1 MKKTRFPALILVLA
15 LLCSALV
22 CGAATL
28 SVDCTVDG
36 IQKPLSVEAGK
47 VVLPEAPAYADGRI
61 FLGWYAEE
69 ESGQKVFLPAGADYA
84 PQGSVSFEAIAVRM
98 ETAGKGSARVA
109 GQEVGVRFT
118 SEIRRADY
126 EKLALR
132 LGREN
137 FSFGTYIVAAEYL
150 AGTKN
155 VFTPEALAAAGYD
168 RYIDVPTTG
177 YYEKTNSAYVWAG
190 SVTAIR
196 PGNYTREYAGIGYI
210 SLTYTDGTSARILCP
225 FSAKKHVQ
233 MASETVLMSY
243 EDRSIYYDYLI
254 LDLGTSTEDFIMDEF
269 LRCDRKILLGSLS
282 PWRQICYGN
291 FLTNFLKTYQNHG
304 TIVYDGSLKEVNGVF
319 GQDKLLKFQLG
330 SNIPEKTVA
339 NYGTIVRHEHMNYT
353 LRVPKGE
360 VKSCAM
366 ELLQNLPINDFN
378 VEDIPVEEG
387 IAKLYKKEEG

>member
-15 LLCSALV
+15 LLCSVLV
-22 CGAATL
+22 CGAAAL

-36 IQKPLSVEAGK
+36 VQNPLSVEAGK

-61 FLGWYAEE
+61 FLGWYAQEQN
-69 ESGQKVFLPAGADYA
+69 GQKVFLPAGADYA

-254 LDLGTSTEDFIMDEF
+254 LDENGTSHSCYTAEQLAVLKNYLDDCVSIRFRSKNSEEKKQDATACF
-269 LRCDRKILLGSLS
+269 VYYLQGGKYYQS
-282 PWRQICYGN
+282 PWVLSSSFDR
-291 FLTNFLKTYQNHG
+291 LTDVATLTVTPPPG
-304 TIVYDGSLKEVNGVF
+304 RTLESLKGVAF
-319 GQDKLLKFQLG
+319 GG
-330 SNIPEKTVA
+330 S
-339 NYGTIVRHEHMNYT
+339 
-353 LRVPKGE
+353 
-360 VKSCAM
+360 
-366 ELLQNLPINDFN
+366 
-378 VEDIPVEEG
+378 
-387 IAKLYKKEEG
+387 YKKPASMTWQQDGTLSFQFKEYSPAY